1 MVVNEHAP
9 AGRKNGDEASDDT
22 PEKRLALV
30 RVDEQDQ
37 KAKKKRDAT

>member
-9 AGRKNGDEASDDT
+9 SRREDGNEAPNDT

-30 RVDEQDQ
+30 WVDEQDQ
-37 KAKKKRDAT
+37 EAEKKRDAT